1 MPQTT
6 HFCLRSRIPAPGAR
20 SLVAAMMPPTRDRTS
35 RLHSTSGNALH
46 AFPLP
51 KSRLHPIA
59 PARCHRRV
67 FARGHGPVRV
77 PGNASVFR
85 GETSGT
91 VPSFDPRWRKL
102 GFRSSPQKNLAPDPP
117 RRVAQFLAAAK
128 KDKSVA
134 NKSGTAPKA
143 RAAHVLT
150 MSGNQRLGT
159 QSTSAWKQTS
169 CPALSRAT
177 LPAFRDFYLDNRKF
191 TSPNYPSIR
200 SGIRFHRP
208 YPSLPAVAGDPRF
221 ISRFPSAAS
230 PTHLSTMARRY
241 DCRDRGSCLSLESR
255 WRDRAE
261 RV

>member
-35 RLHSTSGNALH
+35 RLHSTSGNAPH

-59 PARCHRRV
+59 PARWYRRV

-77 PGNASVFR
+77 PGNASVCR
-85 GETSGT
+85 AKRNGT
-91 VPSFDPRWRKL
+91 VPSLDRPGRRRGL
-102 GFRSSPQKNLAPDPP
+102 RSGLQKNLASDPLHL
-117 RRVAQFLAAAK
+117 VAQFLVVAR

-143 RAAHVLT
+143 QPAHVLT
-150 MSGNQRLGT
+150 MSGNHRLGT

-177 LPAFRDFYLDNRKF
+177 LSAFLVFYLDNRK
-191 TSPNYPSIR
+191 
-200 SGIRFHRP
+200 
-208 YPSLPAVAGDPRF
+208 
-221 ISRFPSAAS
+221 
-230 PTHLSTMARRY
+230 
-241 DCRDRGSCLSLESR
+241 
-255 WRDRAE
+255 
-261 RV
+261 

>member
-1 MPQTT
+1 
-6 HFCLRSRIPAPGAR
+6 
-20 SLVAAMMPPTRDRTS
+20 
-35 RLHSTSGNALH
+35 
-46 AFPLP
+46 
-51 KSRLHPIA
+51 PIA

-77 PGNASVFR
+77 PGNASVCR
-85 GETSGT
+85 AKRNGT
-91 VPSFDPRWRKL
+91 VPSLDRPGRRRGL
-102 GFRSSPQKNLAPDPP
+102 RSGLQKNLASDPLHL
-117 RRVAQFLAAAK
+117 VAQFLVVAR

-143 RAAHVLT
+143 QPAHVLT
-150 MSGNQRLGT
+150 MSGNHRLGT

-177 LPAFRDFYLDNRKF
+177 LSAFLVFYLDNRKF

-230 PTHLSTMARRY
+230 PTHLSTSWRWY
-241 DCRDRGSCLSLESR
+241 GCRGRAFCRSLESR